1 MLIEQFFDA
10 GLGHASYLVSDP
22 DAGVAFLVDPDRH
35 IEPYLAAASRQGV
48 LITDSFE
55 THVHN
60 DYVSGSRALAELR
73 PINVHTGAAAEVEY
87 PHAAHADGDVVCVG
101 ELAVRCVATPGHT
114 PEHVAYLVA
123 DRRRADDPQYLFSGG
138 ALLVGQIARVDLL
151 GAALAERLARSAYET
166 LRERLLS
173 LADYVAVFPTHGG
186 GSACSAEVAG
196 SRWTTLGFERRH
208 NRIARAATGDY
219 PSFRRAIAEGLPVAP
234 AYYPHVRAINMKG
247 GALPDRRPLP
257 LLREA
262 ALAGPVLL
270 DPRPPHLFGAGH
282 RPGALSVVGN
292 DAFAVRVGA
301 TVPFAAPTVILTHD
315 PEQAERLRSQLAVI
329 GYDDVRGYASPD
341 PPEHVAALRIEQLD
355 ARTASARADGGAVL
369 LDVREEAEWRAGHAP
384 GAIHIPYE
392 TLRERAGELPAGRPI
407 VAYCAFGVRSSLAAS
422 VLEATGR
429 TVANLRGGFTAWQN
443 AGLPIAEEAKDEGT
457 HPAGSLA

>member
-10 GLGHASYLVSDP
+10 GLGHASYLVADP
-22 DAGVAFLVDPDRH
+22 DAGVAFLVDPDRS
-35 IEPYLAAASRQGV
+35 IDTYLVAAARLGV
-48 LITDSFE
+48 LVTDSFE

-73 PINVHTGAAAEVEY
+73 PITVHAGSDAALAY
-87 PHAAHADGDVVCVG
+87 PHASHADGDVITV
-101 ELAVRCVATPGHT
+101 
-114 PEHVAYLVA
+114 
-123 DRRRADDPQYLFSGG
+123 
-138 ALLVGQIARVDLL
+138 VDLL
-151 GAALAERLARSAYET
+151 GPKLAEELARSAYDT
-166 LRERLLS
+166 LRDRLLT

-208 NRIARAATGDY
+208 NPIARAATADFGW
-219 PSFRRAIAEGLPVAP
+219 FRAAIAEGLPFPP
-234 AYYPHVRAINMKG
+234 AYYPHVRAINTKG
-247 GALPDRRPLP
+247 AALPDRKPLP

-262 ALAGPVLL
+262 ALAGAVLV

-292 DAFAVRVGA
+292 DSFAVRVGA
-301 TVPFAAPTVILTHD
+301 TVPFAAPIVILTHD
-315 PEQAERLRSQLAVI
+315 PEQADRLRAQLAVI

-341 PPEHVAALRIEQLD
+341 PPEGDASLRIEQLD
-355 ARTASARADGGAVL
+355 ARAAAARAEDGAVL
-369 LDVREEAEWRAGHAP
+369 LDVREVAEWRAAHAP
-384 GAIHIPYE
+384 GAINIPYE

-407 VAYCAFGVRSSLAAS
+407 VAYCAGGVRSSLAAS
-422 VLEATGR
+422 ILEATGR
-429 TVANLRGGFTAWQN
+429 TVANLRGGFTAWRS
-443 AGLPIAEEAKDEGT
+443 AGLPITEEAKAEGT